1 MFCHASWP
9 PLGIWSAFYMRSLY
23 LLIGQILFC
32 AYATLAAPARP
43 NFILFIADDMAW
55 EDCGTCG
62 NRAVRTPN

>member
-1 MFCHASWP
+1 
-9 PLGIWSAFYMRSLY
+9 MRSLY